1 MANKAVFL
9 DRDDTLIEDPGYI
22 SHPDQVKLLEGV
34 PEALSELRRMGYK
47 LIVVSNQS
55 AVARGIITEKV
66 LAQIHERLEELLA
79 RQSAT
84 LDKIYYCP
92 DHPDGA
98 IPRYRKESPWRKPAP
113 GMLLAAAEELDIDLT
128 DSWLV
133 GDSAHDIDAGKSAG
147 CKTILIQNAAHNRTL
162 EPGVTSPDYTAVNIK
177 EVANIIKQHNRAR
190 QKMETEQTEI
200 KQDLTKIEPLITQP
214 STERLQPDTEKSPG
228 RPATQSTGR
237 LTAEQLLT
245 DILEQLRRNQRTQ
258 MFAEFSV
265 TRLIAGI
272 VQVIVL
278 FCLLISLWLLM
289 SPSRQPASILIAL
302 VFAMVFQVMALT
314 FFVMQGKK

>member
-9 DRDDTLIEDPGYI
+9 DRDNTLIEDPGYI

-34 PEALSELRRMGYK
+34 PEALCQLRRMDYK
-47 LIVVSNQS
+47 LVVVSNQS
-55 AVARGIITEKV
+55 AVARGIITEEV
-66 LAQIHERLEELLA
+66 LSQIHERLEELLA
-79 RQSAT
+79 RQGAA

-92 DHPDGA
+92 FHPDGA
-98 IPRYRKESPWRKPAP
+98 IPRYRKENSWRKPAP

-128 DSWLV
+128 DSWLI
-133 GDSAHDIDAGKSAG
+133 GDSARDIDAGKSAG
-147 CKTILIQNAAHNRTL
+147 CKTILIKNSAHSRTI

-177 EVANIIKQHNRAR
+177 EVANIIKQHNRTR
-190 QKMETEQTEI
+190 QKMETEQTEN
-200 KQDLTKIEPLITQP
+200 KQDRTKIEPLITRYPAREQ
-214 STERLQPDTEKSPG
+214 QPDTAKPTTQEK
-228 RPATQSTGR
+228 
-237 LTAEQLLT
+237 LLAE
-245 DILEQLRRNQRTQ
+245 ILEQLRKNQRTE

-289 SPSRQPASILIAL
+289 SPNRQPAPILIAL
-302 VFAMVFQVMALT
+302 VFALVFQVMALT
-314 FFVMQGKK
+314 FFIMQGKK